1 MSDEDWPGTEKIIM
15 SLSTTSPQTL
25 SKSSKHCVLWKSLLK
40 KKCPSSTWGECEQFL
55 VLLLPS
61 SSAAFLLSWVFLRRF
76 LSSHKRSRRFFLSIQ
91 QQQDNNSSIIT
102 KPSTQ
107 QETYEPSDEPTSP
120 VLIRWRAEWPDGNPL
135 YEPGAALIVAES
147 LECCDQ
153 RPKTKRASLLHQ
165 QSFHIC
171 CCAYCCSPD
180 ALDHLSR
187 LVFLSSESPD
197 GVCHILWSPGKCY
210 RQGDRYLDRRPAFK
224 SSSSTTPTT
233 IPNEQQLYEDQSPHA
248 INRCFN
254 FDCTRS
260 YSTSE
265 EVGAG
270 YRSVGCQINKWCML
284 SFGEHQHEPQELST
298 ISTRSETGIGNISWK
313 AS

>member
-1 MSDEDWPGTEKIIM
+1 MSKFNMRRTEN
-15 SLSTTSPQTL
+15 
-25 SKSSKHCVLWKSLLK
+25 
-40 KKCPSSTWGECEQFL
+40 GECEQFL
-55 VLLLPS
+55 VLLLPPSS
-61 SSAAFLLSWVFLRRF
+61 SSAAWPPFLRF
-76 LSSHKRSRRFFLSIQ
+76 LALSLFSSSCITKEKSEIFSF
-91 QQQDNNSSIIT
+91 QQDNNSSIIT

-120 VLIRWRAEWPDGNPL
+120 ALVRWRAEWPDGNPL

-147 LECCDQ
+147 LERCDQ
-153 RPKTKRASLLHQ
+153 RPKTKRASRLHQ

-265 EVGAG
+265 EAGAG